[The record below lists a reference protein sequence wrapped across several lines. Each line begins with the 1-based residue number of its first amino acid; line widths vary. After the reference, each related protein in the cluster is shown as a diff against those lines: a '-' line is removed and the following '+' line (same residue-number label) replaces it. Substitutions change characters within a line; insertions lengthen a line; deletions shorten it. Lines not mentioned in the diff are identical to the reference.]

1 MVTNESNQVAHLKTN
16 FKGEFEITGLPY
28 GENYLVHFSA
38 PGYTQVTIRVNT
50 QFAPNDHPSYQF
62 FLYPQLFP
70 IINGLDTNLFVKY
83 PREII
88 NFNTETQLME
98 FDKEYH
104 KDIVAKYVGYQYRYK
119 KAIELQSKKCKALK
133 KRDALS
139 EKEYLAMQEE
149 GFEIFGGF
157 KDDCSGEVI
166 TNAEVEFSNEKGEK
180 IKLSL
185 DKDHQFDSGKIP
197 FGDTWKVEFN
207 AQGYYSRYIIIKT
220 SDMNGNMGLFGF
232 EMEITLLPELEG
244 FDDLFFKK
252 NPIAVA
258 QYDHKTE
265 NLLFNLDYNQKMRS
279 AVNSVMD
286 DYWVKAG
293 QLGITCPARK
303 Y

>member
-1 MVTNESNQVAHLKTN
+1 MSKAKHGQEKKHVIILLFRKSSLDCTYIPKSNPFAEKQLLFFFCTICCSFLFGQYTYGERPATYLVLKGKVTDFCTGKGIWNSKWMVTNESNQVAHLKTN

-119 KAIELQSKKCKALK
+119 
-133 KRDALS
+133 
-139 EKEYLAMQEE
+139 
-149 GFEIFGGF
+149 
-157 KDDCSGEVI
+157 
-166 TNAEVEFSNEKGEK
+166 
-180 IKLSL
+180 
-185 DKDHQFDSGKIP
+185 
-197 FGDTWKVEFN
+197 
-207 AQGYYSRYIIIKT
+207 
-220 SDMNGNMGLFGF
+220 
-232 EMEITLLPELEG
+232 
-244 FDDLFFKK
+244 
-252 NPIAVA
+252 
-258 QYDHKTE
+258 
-265 NLLFNLDYNQKMRS
+265 
-279 AVNSVMD
+279 
-286 DYWVKAG
+286 
-293 QLGITCPARK
+293 
-303 Y
+303 